1 MSDLL
6 IGTSGY
12 DYPEWKG
19 IFYPEDLKRKDFL
32 IFYVTQFNTLELNN
46 TFYDTLTFYNGPM
59 KQEMGVFLWD
69 F

>member
-19 IFYPEDLKRKDFL
+19 VFYPDDLKRKDFN
-32 IFYVTQFNTLELNN
+32 IFYFNVIL
-46 TFYDTLTFYNGPM
+46 
-59 KQEMGVFLWD
+59 
-69 F
+69 

>member
-19 IFYPEDLKRKDFL
+19 YHEKLKRYNSIPVGWEEELLQFQR
-32 IFYVTQFNTLELNN
+32 IFKKFQDKFHEYFEYPLFNGE
-46 TFYDTLTFYNGPM
+46 GS
-59 KQEMGVFLWD
+59 EEE
-69 F
+69 

>member
-19 IFYPEDLKRKDFL
+19 VFYPEDLKRKDFL
-32 IFYVTQFNTLELNN
+32 SFYATQFNALEL
-46 TFYDTLTFYNGPM
+46 TGRLLLEILR
-59 KQEMGVFLWD
+59 KH
-69 F
+69 